1 MATYNQFVV
10 TDAGRAL
17 LAKAIANKGTFTVSS
32 IKTSSHTYTQ
42 SAIANLTS
50 LDDIRQSFP
59 LASAATV
66 DSTTI
71 KLEFN
76 VTNVGLAASYTLATL
91 GVYATYNNSETLF
104 AVSTANNPDVMNA
117 EQAGALVRNILT
129 TVYIKTSNASSISIA
144 VAMDTYVTK
153 AMLDAAETKA
163 LDRAHPIGS
172 VYLNIG
178 GTDPAT
184 AFGGTWKKIEGSYLL
199 ASGSYDGVTL
209 SAGKTVGEAR
219 HTITGNEMPRH
230 HHEGETDINGN
241 HCHGSMG
248 KIINTAQDHLASMI
262 TILTTAAQMVTS
274 TMIIVSTTHR
284 QTAPTPTT
292 LRRAMQAAVAPC
304 ASCHLLPSSMPGI
317 AQHEEVTR
325 YVKFF
330 ERLRADDSW
339 RKADGRRRSRQTHA
353 QADKDA
359 AWQWAGK
366 YHRRLCHTIDAFCT
380 TEHDGHHEHHDR
392 GCRRCAHMPTHCI
405 PGK

>member
-17 LAKAIANKGTFTVSS
+17 LAKAVANKGVFTVSS

-42 SAIANLTS
+42 SAIAALTS
-50 LDDIRQSFP
+50 LEDIRQSFP
-59 LASAATV
+59 LASATTV

-91 GVYATYNNSETLF
+91 GVYAKYNSSETLF
-104 AVSTANNPDVMNA
+104 AVSTADNPDVMNA

-144 VAMDTYVTK
+144 VAMDTYITK

-199 ASGSYDGVTL
+199 ASGSYDGMTL
-209 SAGKTVGEAR
+209 SAGTRVGEVKHA
-219 HTITGNEMPRH
+219 ITADEMPPH
-230 HHEGETDINGN
+230 HHEGETDVSGEHHHGTWGETYEGWMFGNYAGRGHQGSNG
-241 HCHGSMG
+241 G
-248 KIINTAQDHLASMI
+248 QDWDNYLYN
-262 TILTTAAQMVTS
+262 TS
-274 TMIIVSTTHR
+274 TDGQHSHHFTT
-284 QTAPTPTT
+284 
-292 LRRAMQAAVAPC
+292 
-304 ASCHLLPSSMPGI
+304 G
-317 AQHEEVTR
+317 
-325 YVKFF
+325 
-330 ERLRADDSW
+330 D
-339 RKADGRRRSRQTHA
+339 
-353 QADKDA
+353 
-359 AWQWAGK
+359 AGK
-366 YHRRLCHTIDAFCT
+366 GNAMRVMPLATVVDAWYRT
-380 TEHDGHHEHHDR
+380 
-392 GCRRCAHMPTHCI
+392 A
-405 PGK
+405 

>member
-42 SAIANLTS
+42 SAIAALTS

-59 LASAATV
+59 LASATTV

-104 AVSTANNPDVMNA
+104 AVSTANDPDVMNA

-153 AMLDAAETKA
+153 AMLDAAETKT
-163 LDRAHPIGS
+163 LDLVHPIGS

-178 GTDPAT
+178 GADPAT

-209 SAGKTVGEAR
+209 GAGKTVGEAR
-219 HTITGNEMPRH
+219 HEISLEEMPNH
-230 HHEGETDINGN
+230 GHEGNTDHNGN
-241 HCHGSMG
+241 HHHGAMG
-248 KIINTAQDHLASMI
+248 ENYKYDTGPFGTYDGNSNHCGSNGGIDYDNYLYN
-262 TILTTAAQMVTS
+262 TS
-274 TMIIVSTTHR
+274 TDGAHSHHFTTGNAGGGNPMR
-284 QTAPTPTT
+284 VMPLATVVDAWYRTA
-292 LRRAMQAAVAPC
+292 
-304 ASCHLLPSSMPGI
+304 
-317 AQHEEVTR
+317 
-325 YVKFF
+325 
-330 ERLRADDSW
+330 
-339 RKADGRRRSRQTHA
+339 
-353 QADKDA
+353 
-359 AWQWAGK
+359 
-366 YHRRLCHTIDAFCT
+366 
-380 TEHDGHHEHHDR
+380 
-392 GCRRCAHMPTHCI
+392 
-405 PGK
+405 

>member
-17 LAKAIANKGTFTVSS
+17 LAKAVANKGTFTISS

-42 SAIANLTS
+42 SAIAALTS

-59 LASAATV
+59 LASATTV

-104 AVSTANNPDVMNA
+104 AVSTANDPDIMNA

-129 TVYIKTSNASSISIA
+129 TIYIKTSNASSISIA

-153 AMLDAAETKA
+153 AMLDAAEKKA
-163 LDRAHPIGS
+163 LDLAHPIGS

-178 GTDPAT
+178 GADPAT

-209 SAGKTVGEAR
+209 KPGARVGETR
-219 HTITGNEMPRH
+219 HEISLEEMPNH
-230 HHEGETDINGN
+230 GHEGNTDHNGN
-241 HCHGSMG
+241 HHHGTWGEHPKYGSG
-248 KIINTAQDHLASMI
+248 PFGIYDYNANHAGSNGGVDWDNLIYN
-262 TILTTAAQMVTS
+262 TS
-274 TMIIVSTTHR
+274 TDGDHIHHFTTGKSGGGNPMR
-284 QTAPTPTT
+284 VMPLATVVDAWYRTA
-292 LRRAMQAAVAPC
+292 
-304 ASCHLLPSSMPGI
+304 
-317 AQHEEVTR
+317 
-325 YVKFF
+325 
-330 ERLRADDSW
+330 
-339 RKADGRRRSRQTHA
+339 
-353 QADKDA
+353 
-359 AWQWAGK
+359 
-366 YHRRLCHTIDAFCT
+366 
-380 TEHDGHHEHHDR
+380 
-392 GCRRCAHMPTHCI
+392 
-405 PGK
+405 

>member
-17 LAKAIANKGTFTVSS
+17 LAKAVANKVTFTISS

-42 SAIANLTS
+42 SAIAALTS

-59 LASAATV
+59 LASATTV

-71 KLEFN
+71 KLGFN
-76 VTNVGLAASYTLATL
+76 ITNVGLDASYTLATL
-91 GVYATYNNSETLF
+91 GVYATYNDSETLF
-104 AVSTANNPDVMNA
+104 AVNTANDPDVMNA

-172 VYLNIG
+172 VYLQVG

-209 SAGKTVGEAR
+209 SAGKQVGETR
-219 HTITGNEMPRH
+219 HIITAEEMPQH
-230 HHEGETDINGN
+230 HHEGETDVNGN
-241 HCHGSMG
+241 HHHGSWGEIYEGWMFGNYAG
-248 KIINTAQDHLASMI
+248 KGHQGSNGGQDHDNYLYN
-262 TILTTAAQMVTS
+262 TS
-274 TMIIVSTTHR
+274 TDGAHSHHFTTGD
-284 QTAPTPTT
+284 AGGGG
-292 LRRAMQAAVAPC
+292 
-304 ASCHLLPSSMPGI
+304 SMRVMPL
-317 AQHEEVTR
+317 ATV
-325 YVKFF
+325 V
-330 ERLRADDSW
+330 
-339 RKADGRRRSRQTHA
+339 
-353 QADKDA
+353 DA
-359 AWQWAGK
+359 W
-366 YHRRLCHTIDAFCT
+366 YR
-380 TEHDGHHEHHDR
+380 TE
-392 GCRRCAHMPTHCI
+392 
-405 PGK
+405 

>member
-17 LAKAIANKGTFTVSS
+17 LAKAVANKGVFTVSS

-42 SAIANLTS
+42 SAIAALTS
-50 LDDIRQSFP
+50 LEDIRQSFP
-59 LASAATV
+59 LASATTV

-91 GVYATYNNSETLF
+91 GVYAKYNSSETLF
-104 AVSTANNPDVMNA
+104 AVSTADNPDVMNA

-144 VAMDTYVTK
+144 VAMDTYITK

-209 SAGKTVGEAR
+209 SAGTRVGEVK
-219 HTITGNEMPRH
+219 HTITADEMPQH
-230 HHEGETDINGN
+230 HHEGETDVSGEHHHGTWGEAYGGWMFGNYANRGHQGSNGD
-241 HCHGSMG
+241 
-248 KIINTAQDHLASMI
+248 QDWDNYLYN
-262 TILTTAAQMVTS
+262 TS
-274 TMIIVSTTHR
+274 TDGQHSHHFTT
-284 QTAPTPTT
+284 
-292 LRRAMQAAVAPC
+292 
-304 ASCHLLPSSMPGI
+304 G
-317 AQHEEVTR
+317 
-325 YVKFF
+325 
-330 ERLRADDSW
+330 D
-339 RKADGRRRSRQTHA
+339 
-353 QADKDA
+353 
-359 AWQWAGK
+359 AGK
-366 YHRRLCHTIDAFCT
+366 SNAMRIMPLATVVDAWYRT
-380 TEHDGHHEHHDR
+380 
-392 GCRRCAHMPTHCI
+392 A
-405 PGK
+405 

>member
-17 LAKAIANKGTFTVSS
+17 LAKAVANKGAFTISS

-42 SAIANLTS
+42 SAIAALTS

-59 LASAATV
+59 LASATTV

-199 ASGSYDGVTL
+199 ASGSYGGVTL
-209 SAGKTVGEAR
+209 SAGETVGEVR
-219 HTITGNEMPRH
+219 HTITSDEMPRH
-230 HHEGETDINGN
+230 SHSGDTDMSGN
-241 HCHGSMG
+241 HHHGTWGEAYDGWMYGNYAGQGHQGSNGGQDRDNYLYNTSTDGAHSHHFTTGDAGGGGSMRVMPLATVVDAWYR
-248 KIINTAQDHLASMI
+248 TA
-262 TILTTAAQMVTS
+262 
-274 TMIIVSTTHR
+274 
-284 QTAPTPTT
+284 
-292 LRRAMQAAVAPC
+292 
-304 ASCHLLPSSMPGI
+304 
-317 AQHEEVTR
+317 
-325 YVKFF
+325 
-330 ERLRADDSW
+330 
-339 RKADGRRRSRQTHA
+339 
-353 QADKDA
+353 
-359 AWQWAGK
+359 
-366 YHRRLCHTIDAFCT
+366 
-380 TEHDGHHEHHDR
+380 
-392 GCRRCAHMPTHCI
+392 
-405 PGK
+405 

>member
-76 VTNVGLAASYTLATL
+76 VTNIGLAASYTLATL

-153 AMLDAAETKA
+153 AMLDAAEKKA
-163 LDRAHPIGS
+163 LDLARPIGS
-172 VYLNIG
+172 VYLCIG
-178 GTDPAT
+178 GQDPAT

-199 ASGSYDGVTL
+199 ASGSYDGKTL
-209 SAGKTVGEAR
+209 TAGNTIGETR
-219 HTITGNEMPRH
+219 HSITQQEMPPH
-230 HHEGETDINGN
+230 SHSGNTDGAGN
-241 HCHGSMG
+241 HYHGTWGEHQKYGGGPFGAYDWNSNHAG
-248 KIINTAQDHLASMI
+248 SNGGVDWDN
-262 TILTTAAQMVTS
+262 ILYKTSTDGWHSHHFTTANAGGGQSMLVMPLAT
-274 TMIIVSTTHR
+274 VVDAWYR
-284 QTAPTPTT
+284 TA
-292 LRRAMQAAVAPC
+292 
-304 ASCHLLPSSMPGI
+304 
-317 AQHEEVTR
+317 
-325 YVKFF
+325 
-330 ERLRADDSW
+330 
-339 RKADGRRRSRQTHA
+339 
-353 QADKDA
+353 
-359 AWQWAGK
+359 
-366 YHRRLCHTIDAFCT
+366 
-380 TEHDGHHEHHDR
+380 
-392 GCRRCAHMPTHCI
+392 
-405 PGK
+405 

>member
-17 LAKAIANKGTFTVSS
+17 LAKAVANKGVFTVSS

-42 SAIANLTS
+42 SAIAALTS

-59 LASAATV
+59 LASATTV
-66 DSTTI
+66 GSTTI

-76 VTNVGLAASYTLATL
+76 VTNVGLDASYTLAAL
-91 GVYATYNNSETLF
+91 GVYATDNDSETLF

-172 VYLNIG
+172 VYLQVG

-209 SAGKTVGEAR
+209 STGKTVGEAR

-230 HHEGETDINGN
+230 SHSGTTDVTGEHRHGTWGENPRWQPPFGFYDRNGN
-241 HCHGSMG
+241 HMGSNGGIDYDNATYNTSTNGAHSHHFTTGDAGGGGSMRVMPLATVVDAWYR
-248 KIINTAQDHLASMI
+248 TA
-262 TILTTAAQMVTS
+262 
-274 TMIIVSTTHR
+274 
-284 QTAPTPTT
+284 
-292 LRRAMQAAVAPC
+292 
-304 ASCHLLPSSMPGI
+304 
-317 AQHEEVTR
+317 
-325 YVKFF
+325 
-330 ERLRADDSW
+330 
-339 RKADGRRRSRQTHA
+339 
-353 QADKDA
+353 
-359 AWQWAGK
+359 
-366 YHRRLCHTIDAFCT
+366 
-380 TEHDGHHEHHDR
+380 
-392 GCRRCAHMPTHCI
+392 
-405 PGK
+405 

>member
-17 LAKAIANKGTFTVSS
+17 LAKAVANKGTFAVSS

-42 SAIANLTS
+42 SAIAALTS
-50 LDDIRQSFP
+50 LDDIRQKFP
-59 LASAATV
+59 LASATTV

-76 VTNVGLAASYTLATL
+76 VTNVGLSASYTLATL

-153 AMLDAAETKA
+153 AMLDVAETKA

-172 VYLNIG
+172 VYLQVG

-209 SAGKTVGEAR
+209 KPGARVGETR
-219 HTITGNEMPRH
+219 HEISLKEMPEH
-230 HHEGETDINGN
+230 GHEGNTDHNGN
-241 HCHGSMG
+241 HHHGTWGEHPKYGSG
-248 KIINTAQDHLASMI
+248 PFGIYDYNANHAGSNGGVDWDNLIYN
-262 TILTTAAQMVTS
+262 TS
-274 TMIIVSTTHR
+274 TDGDHIHHFTTSKSGGGNPMR
-284 QTAPTPTT
+284 VMPLATVVDAWYRTA
-292 LRRAMQAAVAPC
+292 
-304 ASCHLLPSSMPGI
+304 
-317 AQHEEVTR
+317 
-325 YVKFF
+325 
-330 ERLRADDSW
+330 
-339 RKADGRRRSRQTHA
+339 
-353 QADKDA
+353 
-359 AWQWAGK
+359 
-366 YHRRLCHTIDAFCT
+366 
-380 TEHDGHHEHHDR
+380 
-392 GCRRCAHMPTHCI
+392 
-405 PGK
+405 

>member
-17 LAKAIANKGTFTVSS
+17 LAKAVANKGVFTVSS

-42 SAIANLTS
+42 SAIAALTS
-50 LDDIRQSFP
+50 LEDIRQSFP
-59 LASAATV
+59 LASATTV

-91 GVYATYNNSETLF
+91 GVYAKYNSSETLF
-104 AVSTANNPDVMNA
+104 AVSTADNPDVMNA

-144 VAMDTYVTK
+144 VAMDTYITK

-199 ASGSYDGVTL
+199 ASGSYDGMTL
-209 SAGKTVGEAR
+209 SAGTRVGEVKHA
-219 HTITGNEMPRH
+219 ITADEMPPH
-230 HHEGETDINGN
+230 HHEGETDVSGEHHHGTWGEAYEDWMFGNYAGRGHQGSNG
-241 HCHGSMG
+241 G
-248 KIINTAQDHLASMI
+248 QDWDNYLYN
-262 TILTTAAQMVTS
+262 TS
-274 TMIIVSTTHR
+274 TDGQHSHHFTT
-284 QTAPTPTT
+284 
-292 LRRAMQAAVAPC
+292 
-304 ASCHLLPSSMPGI
+304 G
-317 AQHEEVTR
+317 
-325 YVKFF
+325 
-330 ERLRADDSW
+330 D
-339 RKADGRRRSRQTHA
+339 
-353 QADKDA
+353 
-359 AWQWAGK
+359 AGK
-366 YHRRLCHTIDAFCT
+366 GNAMRVMPLATVVDAWYRT
-380 TEHDGHHEHHDR
+380 
-392 GCRRCAHMPTHCI
+392 A
-405 PGK
+405 

>member
-17 LAKAIANKGTFTVSS
+17 LAKAVANKGVFTVSS

-42 SAIANLTS
+42 SAIAALTS
-50 LDDIRQSFP
+50 LEDIRQSFP
-59 LASAATV
+59 LASATTV

-91 GVYATYNNSETLF
+91 GVYAKYNSSETLF
-104 AVSTANNPDVMNA
+104 AVSTADNPDVMNA

-144 VAMDTYVTK
+144 VAMDTYITK

-199 ASGSYDGVTL
+199 ASGSYDGMTL
-209 SAGKTVGEAR
+209 SAGTRVGEVKHA
-219 HTITGNEMPRH
+219 ITADEMPPH
-230 HHEGETDINGN
+230 HHEGETDVSGEHHHGTWGEAYGGWMFGNYAGRGHQGSNG
-241 HCHGSMG
+241 G
-248 KIINTAQDHLASMI
+248 QDWDNYLYN
-262 TILTTAAQMVTS
+262 TS
-274 TMIIVSTTHR
+274 TDGQHSHHFTT
-284 QTAPTPTT
+284 
-292 LRRAMQAAVAPC
+292 
-304 ASCHLLPSSMPGI
+304 
-317 AQHEEVTR
+317 
-325 YVKFF
+325 
-330 ERLRADDSW
+330 DD
-339 RKADGRRRSRQTHA
+339 
-353 QADKDA
+353 
-359 AWQWAGK
+359 AGK
-366 YHRRLCHTIDAFCT
+366 GNAMRVMPLATVVDAWYRT
-380 TEHDGHHEHHDR
+380 
-392 GCRRCAHMPTHCI
+392 A
-405 PGK
+405 

>member
-17 LAKAIANKGTFTVSS
+17 LAKAVANKGTFTISS

-42 SAIANLTS
+42 SAIAALTS

-59 LASAATV
+59 LASATTV

-76 VTNVGLAASYTLATL
+76 VTNVGLDASYTLATL
-91 GVYATYNNSETLF
+91 GVYATYNDSETLF
-104 AVSTANNPDVMNA
+104 AVSTANDPDVMNA

-172 VYLNIG
+172 VYLQVG

-209 SAGKTVGEAR
+209 SAGTQVGETR
-219 HTITGNEMPRH
+219 HIITAEEMPQH

-241 HCHGSMG
+241 HHHGAWGEAYEGWMFGNYDGRGHQGSSG
-248 KIINTAQDHLASMI
+248 GQDRDNYLYN
-262 TILTTAAQMVTS
+262 TS
-274 TMIIVSTTHR
+274 TDGAHSHHFTTGNAGGGNPMR
-284 QTAPTPTT
+284 
-292 LRRAMQAAVAPC
+292 V
-304 ASCHLLPSSMPGI
+304 MPL
-317 AQHEEVTR
+317 ATV
-325 YVKFF
+325 V
-330 ERLRADDSW
+330 
-339 RKADGRRRSRQTHA
+339 
-353 QADKDA
+353 DA
-359 AWQWAGK
+359 W
-366 YHRRLCHTIDAFCT
+366 YRTV
-380 TEHDGHHEHHDR
+380 
-392 GCRRCAHMPTHCI
+392 
-405 PGK
+405 

>member
-17 LAKAIANKGTFTVSS
+17 LAKAVANKGTFTVSS

-199 ASGSYDGVTL
+199 ASGNYDGVTL

-219 HTITGNEMPRH
+219 HTITSDEMPRH
-230 HHEGETDINGN
+230 SHSGNTNTTGAHRHGTCGENPKWQPPFGFYDGNGN
-241 HCHGSMG
+241 HMGSNG
-248 KIINTAQDHLASMI
+248 GVDWDNTI
-262 TILTTAAQMVTS
+262 YNTTTDGAHS
-274 TMIIVSTTHR
+274 HYFTTGD
-284 QTAPTPTT
+284 AGGG
-292 LRRAMQAAVAPC
+292 
-304 ASCHLLPSSMPGI
+304 SSMRVMPL
-317 AQHEEVTR
+317 ATV
-325 YVKFF
+325 V
-330 ERLRADDSW
+330 
-339 RKADGRRRSRQTHA
+339 
-353 QADKDA
+353 DA
-359 AWQWAGK
+359 WYRTA
-366 YHRRLCHTIDAFCT
+366 
-380 TEHDGHHEHHDR
+380 
-392 GCRRCAHMPTHCI
+392 
-405 PGK
+405 

>member
-66 DSTTI
+66 DNTTI

-209 SAGKTVGEAR
+209 EPGARVGETR
-219 HTITGNEMPRH
+219 HGISLKEMPKHGHGGDTDYSGNHHHGTWGEHPKYGGGPFGIYDHNANHAGSNGDVDWDNLIYNTSTDGGHTHHFNTYESGGNEPMRVMPLATVVDAWYR
-230 HHEGETDINGN
+230 
-241 HCHGSMG
+241 
-248 KIINTAQDHLASMI
+248 TA
-262 TILTTAAQMVTS
+262 
-274 TMIIVSTTHR
+274 
-284 QTAPTPTT
+284 
-292 LRRAMQAAVAPC
+292 
-304 ASCHLLPSSMPGI
+304 
-317 AQHEEVTR
+317 
-325 YVKFF
+325 
-330 ERLRADDSW
+330 
-339 RKADGRRRSRQTHA
+339 
-353 QADKDA
+353 
-359 AWQWAGK
+359 
-366 YHRRLCHTIDAFCT
+366 
-380 TEHDGHHEHHDR
+380 
-392 GCRRCAHMPTHCI
+392 
-405 PGK
+405 

>member
-17 LAKAIANKGTFTVSS
+17 LAKAVANKGTFTVSS

-42 SAIANLTS
+42 NAIAALTS

-59 LASAATV
+59 LASATTV

-76 VTNVGLAASYTLATL
+76 VTNVGLSASYTLATL

-104 AVSTANNPDVMNA
+104 AVSTANSPDVMNA

-184 AFGGTWKKIEGSYLL
+184 AFGGTWKKIEGAYLL
-199 ASGSYDGVTL
+199 ASGSYAGKTL
-209 SAGKTVGEAR
+209 TAGKTVGEEM
-219 HTITGNEMPRH
+219 HNITIPEMPVHSHSGTTDTNGRH
-230 HHEGETDINGN
+230 RHWTSGELPRAFQFDACDGNDNPLAIGYGDGCWHGNRVDGHTSFDGDHKHHFTSD
-241 HCHGSMG
+241 
-248 KIINTAQDHLASMI
+248 NTGGGAGMLIMP
-262 TILTTAAQMVTS
+262 L
-274 TMIIVSTTHR
+274 
-284 QTAPTPTT
+284 
-292 LRRAMQAAVAPC
+292 AAV
-304 ASCHLLPSSMPGI
+304 
-317 AQHEEVTR
+317 V
-325 YVKFF
+325 
-330 ERLRADDSW
+330 
-339 RKADGRRRSRQTHA
+339 
-353 QADKDA
+353 DA
-359 AWQWAGK
+359 WYRTA
-366 YHRRLCHTIDAFCT
+366 
-380 TEHDGHHEHHDR
+380 
-392 GCRRCAHMPTHCI
+392 
-405 PGK
+405 

>member
-17 LAKAIANKGTFTVSS
+17 LAKAVANKGTFTISS

-42 SAIANLTS
+42 SAIAALTS

-59 LASAATV
+59 LASATTV

-104 AVSTANNPDVMNA
+104 AVSTANDPDIMNA

-129 TVYIKTSNASSISIA
+129 TIYIKTSNASSISIA

-153 AMLDAAETKA
+153 AMLDAAEKKA
-163 LDRAHPIGS
+163 LDLAHPIGS

-178 GTDPAT
+178 GADPAT

-209 SAGKTVGEAR
+209 KPGARVGETR
-219 HTITGNEMPRH
+219 HEISLEEMPNH
-230 HHEGETDINGN
+230 GHEGNTDHNGN
-241 HCHGSMG
+241 HHHGTWGENYKYGNGLFGVYDNNSNHAG
-248 KIINTAQDHLASMI
+248 SNGGVDHDNFI
-262 TILTTAAQMVTS
+262 YNTS
-274 TMIIVSTTHR
+274 TDGDHIHHFTTGKSGGGNPMR
-284 QTAPTPTT
+284 VMPLATVVDAWYRTA
-292 LRRAMQAAVAPC
+292 
-304 ASCHLLPSSMPGI
+304 
-317 AQHEEVTR
+317 
-325 YVKFF
+325 
-330 ERLRADDSW
+330 
-339 RKADGRRRSRQTHA
+339 
-353 QADKDA
+353 
-359 AWQWAGK
+359 
-366 YHRRLCHTIDAFCT
+366 
-380 TEHDGHHEHHDR
+380 
-392 GCRRCAHMPTHCI
+392 
-405 PGK
+405 